1 MTPVVSYLGHPR
13 LSKRGT
19 SAVGRPGSLF
29 SYVAASVIKRDV
41 FEGSASEIKS
51 SMSGTYITIRKT
63 SWRGTPTRSTANHFS
78 FGGTGVQIGQVN
90 CPVTLGRSR
99 VTEVD

>member
-19 SAVGRPGSLF
+19 SGVGRPGSLF
-29 SYVAASVIKRDV
+29 SCVAASVIKRDV

-51 SMSGTYITIRKT
+51 SASGAYILIKKLTVRHFNYEDLNMWRDT
-63 SWRGTPTRSTANHFS
+63 S
-78 FGGTGVQIGQVN
+78 
-90 CPVTLGRSR
+90 C
-99 VTEVD
+99 